1 MKLKSPKKR
10 DILKQL
16 LEADGRI
23 DSSDEELGDPTPSVK
38 VRRVRPKKVKRE
50 EEKK

>member
-1 MKLKSPKKR
+1 MKLKSPKKS

-16 LEADGRI
+16 FEADGKI
-23 DSSDEELGDPTPSVK
+23 DSSDEELDDPTPSVK

-50 EEKK
+50 EERE